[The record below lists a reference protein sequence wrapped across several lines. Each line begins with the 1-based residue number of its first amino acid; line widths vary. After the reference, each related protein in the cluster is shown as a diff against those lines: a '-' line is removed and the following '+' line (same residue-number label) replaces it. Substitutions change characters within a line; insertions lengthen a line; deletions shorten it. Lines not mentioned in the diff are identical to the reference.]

1 LITATNE
8 LIGGDYNIAFD
19 ATSLYAA
26 AMALIHSTYLD
37 ARNAMV
43 LTDE

>member
-26 AMALIHSTYLD
+26 AMALLHATYLD
-37 ARNAMV
+37 ASNVMV
-43 LTDE
+43 LTEE